1 MNPFVFLMGVF
12 LVKLAKIIYPAFI
25 FLSMYYFMSKYVEPM
40 ITRLTNSITQKISQ
54 ATFINNV
61 VSDAVSY
68 FDVFHAVNILV
79 STLTVL
85 TSIKMF
91 SLALRAFGFGNN
103 GG

>member
-1 MNPFVFLMGVF
+1 MNPFVFLMGIF

-40 ITRLTNSITQKISQ
+40 I
-54 ATFINNV
+54 TFINNV